1 MKSEELTVQESA
13 NFVDENQ
20 KPKYEKPLIVEQVG
34 LEFVEQILQQFQTN
48 ELVITCTKCHHCK

>member
-20 KPKYEKPLIVEQVG
+20 KPKYEKPLIVERAG

-48 ELVITCTKCHHCK
+48 ELVITCTKCHHCR

>member
-48 ELVITCTKCHHCK
+48 ELVVTCTKCHHCR

>member
-48 ELVITCTKCHHCK
+48 ELVITCTKCHHCR